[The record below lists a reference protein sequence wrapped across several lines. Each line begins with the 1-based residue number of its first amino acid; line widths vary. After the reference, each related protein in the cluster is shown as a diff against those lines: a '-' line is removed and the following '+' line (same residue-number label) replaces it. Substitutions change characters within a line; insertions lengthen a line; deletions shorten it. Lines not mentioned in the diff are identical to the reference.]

1 VVNLHRLR
9 YDKNRYINVLKVCE
23 NIMNE
28 TIYLDNSATTK
39 PLKEVLQAFMVVN
52 EQYYANPASI
62 HAMGV
67 EANDLLM
74 RAREQVA
81 DILQT
86 EAKNVLFT
94 SGGTESNN
102 AAIFGI
108 ARSNTHIGKHIL
120 TTEIEHPSV
129 LETVKQLSK
138 EGFEV
143 EYLNVDQRGVIS
155 LDELR
160 AKIRKDTILVSMMHV
175 NNEMGAIQPI
185 EEAAKLIHEMS
196 RAALHV
202 DAVQSFGKLAVS
214 FKGEEGPDCISISGH
229 KIHGFKGSGVLA
241 FRKAIRWQPYALGGG
256 QEFGLR
262 SGTVAV
268 PQAVALSKAARMA
281 VETMNDHAKNYRQ
294 WHDEILAQL
303 HEYGEAIHILST
315 PQGASHIIS
324 FSVRDLKGEVI
335 INAMQKRGVIVST
348 SSACSSKQ
356 TKTSHVVEALHLD
369 EHYKKGVIRI
379 SFGAHNTVEDIE
391 KFKQVLAEVML
402 ELKGEIK

>member
-1 VVNLHRLR
+1 MEVN
-9 YDKNRYINVLKVCE
+9 
-23 NIMNE
+23 

-39 PLKEVLQAFMVVN
+39 PLKEVMQAFMVVN

-67 EANDLLM
+67 ESNELLM

-102 AAIFGI
+102 TAIFGL
-108 ARSNTHIGKHIL
+108 ARSNTHKGNHIL

-129 LETVKQLSK
+129 LESVKQL
-138 EGFEV
+138 EQDGFDV
-143 EYLNVDQRGVIS
+143 EYLQVDKNGVIS
-155 LDELR
+155 LEELR
-160 AKIRKDTILVSMMHV
+160 TKVRKDTILVSMMHV

-185 EEAAKLIHEMS
+185 FEAAKIIHESS
-196 RAALHV
+196 RATFHV
-202 DAVQSFGKLAVS
+202 DAVQSFGKLPIS
-214 FKGEEGPDCISISGH
+214 FNDDEGPDCISISGH

-241 FRKAIRWQPYALGGG
+241 FRKKMKWQPYALGGG

-268 PQAVALSKAARMA
+268 PQAVALSKAARIA
-281 VETMNDHAKNYRQ
+281 IETMNDRAKKYRQ
-294 WHDEILAQL
+294 WYEELCSQLRGYGDEV
-303 HEYGEAIHILST
+303 HILST
-315 PQGASHIIS
+315 PQGAAHILS
-324 FSVRDLKGEVI
+324 FSIRDLKGEVI
-335 INAMQKRGVIVST
+335 INALQKRNVIVST

-356 TKTSHVVEALHLD
+356 TKTSHVVEALNLD
-369 EHYKKGVIRI
+369 EHFKKGVIRI
-379 SFGAHNTVEDIE
+379 SFGAYVTNEDIE
-391 KFKQVLAEVML
+391 KFKQILDEVLM
-402 ELKGEIK
+402 ELKGEF

>member
-1 VVNLHRLR
+1 MEVN
-9 YDKNRYINVLKVCE
+9 
-23 NIMNE
+23 

-39 PLKEVLQAFMVVN
+39 PLTEVMQAFMVVN

-67 EANDLLM
+67 ESNELLM

-81 DILQT
+81 DILHT

-102 AAIFGI
+102 TAIFGL
-108 ARSNTHIGKHIL
+108 ARSNTHIGNNIL

-129 LETVKQLSK
+129 LESFKQLEQ
-138 EGFEV
+138 EGFDV
-143 EYLNVDQRGVIS
+143 EYLHIDKNGVIS

-160 AKIRKDTILVSMMHV
+160 TKIRKDTILVSIMHV

-185 EEAAKLIHEMS
+185 FEAAKIIHELS
-196 RAALHV
+196 RAVFHV
-202 DAVQSFGKLAVS
+202 DAVQSFGKLPIS
-214 FKGEEGPDCISISGH
+214 FKDEEGPDCISISGH

-241 FRKAIRWQPYALGGG
+241 FRKKMTWQPYALGGG

-268 PQAVALSKAARMA
+268 PQAVALSKAARIA
-281 VETMNDHAKNYRQ
+281 VETMNDRAEKYRR
-294 WHDEILAQL
+294 WHEEICTQL
-303 HEYGEAIHILST
+303 RGYGDAVHILST
-315 PQGASHIIS
+315 PQGAAHILS
-324 FSVRDLKGEVI
+324 FSIRDLKGEVI
-335 INAMQKRGVIVST
+335 INALQKRNVIVST

-356 TKTSHVVEALHLD
+356 TKTSHVVEALKLD
-369 EHYKKGVIRI
+369 EHFKKGVIRI
-379 SFGAHNTVEDIE
+379 SFGAYVTDEDIV
-391 KFKQVLAEVML
+391 KFKQVLQEVL
-402 ELKGEIK
+402 KELKGEHIQ

>member
-1 VVNLHRLR
+1 MKVN
-9 YDKNRYINVLKVCE
+9 
-23 NIMNE
+23 

-39 PLKEVLQAFMVVN
+39 PYKEVMQAFMAVN

-67 EANDLLM
+67 ESNDLLM

-102 AAIFGI
+102 TAIFGL
-108 ARSNTHIGKHIL
+108 AHANTHKGNHIL

-129 LETVKQLSK
+129 LESVKQLEK
-138 EGFEV
+138 EGFGI
-143 EYLNVDQRGVIS
+143 EYLHVDKSGVVS

-160 AKIRKDTILVSMMHV
+160 EKVRKDTILVSMMHV

-185 EEAAKLIHEMS
+185 FEAAKIVHEAS
-196 RAALHV
+196 RAAFHV
-202 DAVQSFGKLAVS
+202 DAVQSFGKLPIT
-214 FKGEEGPDCISISGH
+214 FNDDEGPDCITISGH
-229 KIHGFKGSGVLA
+229 KIHGFKGSGILA
-241 FRKAIRWQPYALGGG
+241 FRKKIQWQPYALGGG

-268 PQAVALSKAARMA
+268 PQAVALSKAARIA
-281 VETMNDHAKNYRQ
+281 IETMSERAKKYRTWQ
-294 WHDEILAQL
+294 DEICTELK
-303 HEYGEAIHILST
+303 EYGEAVHILST
-315 PQGASHIIS
+315 PNGASHILS

-335 INAMQKRGVIVST
+335 INALQKRGVIVST

-356 TKTSHVVEALHLD
+356 TKTSHVVEALNID
-369 EHYKKGVIRI
+369 EHFKKGVIRV
-379 SFGAHNTVEDIE
+379 SFGAYIADEDITQ
-391 KFKQVLAEVML
+391 FKQVLHEVLM
-402 ELKGEIK
+402 ELKGEYVL

>member
-1 VVNLHRLR
+1 MEVN
-9 YDKNRYINVLKVCE
+9 
-23 NIMNE
+23 

-39 PLKEVLQAFMVVN
+39 PLKEVMQAFMVVN

-67 EANDLLM
+67 ESNDLLK

-102 AAIFGI
+102 TAIFGL
-108 ARSNTHIGKHIL
+108 ARSNTHKGNHIL

-129 LETVKQLSK
+129 LESVKQLEQ
-138 EGFEV
+138 EGFDV
-143 EYLNVDQRGVIS
+143 EYLRVDKNGVVS
-155 LDELR
+155 LEELR
-160 AKIRKDTILVSMMHV
+160 TKVRNDTILVSMMHV

-185 EEAAKLIHEMS
+185 FEAAKIIHESS
-196 RAALHV
+196 RASFHV
-202 DAVQSFGKLAVS
+202 DAVQSFGKLAIS
-214 FKGEEGPDCISISGH
+214 FNDDEGPDCISISGH

-241 FRKAIRWQPYALGGG
+241 FRKKMKWQPYALGGG

-268 PQAVALSKAARMA
+268 PQAVALSKAARIA
-281 VETMNDHAKNYRQ
+281 VETMNDRAKKYRQ
-294 WHDEILAQL
+294 WYEEICTQL
-303 HEYGEAIHILST
+303 RGYGDVVHILST
-315 PQGASHIIS
+315 PQGAAHILS
-324 FSVRDLKGEVI
+324 FSIRDLKGEVI
-335 INAMQKRGVIVST
+335 INALQKRNVIVST

-356 TKTSHVVEALHLD
+356 TKTSHVVEALNID
-369 EHYKKGVIRI
+369 EHFKKGVIRI
-379 SFGAHNTVEDIE
+379 SFGAHVTNEDIV
-391 KFKQVLAEVML
+391 KFKQVLDEVLM
-402 ELKGEIK
+402 ELKGEFKS

>member
-1 VVNLHRLR
+1 MKVN
-9 YDKNRYINVLKVCE
+9 
-23 NIMNE
+23 

-39 PLKEVLQAFMVVN
+39 PYQEVMQTFMAVN

-67 EANDLLM
+67 ESNALLM

-81 DILQT
+81 DILKT

-102 AAIFGI
+102 TAILGL
-108 ARSNTHIGKHIL
+108 ARANTHKGKHVL
-120 TTEIEHPSV
+120 TTEIEHLSV
-129 LETVKQLSK
+129 LESVKQLEK
-138 EGFEV
+138 EGFEID
-143 EYLNVDQRGVIS
+143 YLRVNKQGVIS

-185 EEAAKLIHEMS
+185 FEAAAIVHAES
-196 RAALHV
+196 RAAFHV
-202 DAVQSFGKLAVS
+202 DAVQSFGKLPLT
-214 FKGEEGPDCISISGH
+214 FKGEDGPDCITISGH

-241 FRKAIRWQPYALGGG
+241 FRKQMQWQPYALGGG

-268 PQAVALSKAARMA
+268 PQAVALAKAARMA
-281 VETMNDHAKNYRQ
+281 VETMKDRSNNYRNWQ
-294 WHDEILAQL
+294 QQLRTALA
-303 HEYGEAIHILST
+303 HFGDMVHIISTPACAAHIL
-315 PQGASHIIS
+315 S
-324 FSVRDLKGEVI
+324 FSVRDIKGEVL
-335 INAMQKRGVIVST
+335 INALQKYGVIVST

-356 TKTSHVVEALHLD
+356 TKTSHVVEALNID
-369 EHYKKGVIRI
+369 EHFKKGVIRI
-379 SFGAHNTVEDIE
+379 SFGAHVTSDDIAQLIQVINTVL
-391 KFKQVLAEVML
+391 K
-402 ELKGEIK
+402 ELKGERL

>member
-1 VVNLHRLR
+1 MV
-9 YDKNRYINVLKVCE
+9 K
-23 NIMNE
+23 

-39 PLKEVLQAFMVVN
+39 PLTEVMQTFMVVN

-129 LETVKQLSK
+129 LETVKQLTK
-138 EGFEV
+138 EGYEV
-143 EYLNVDQRGVIS
+143 DYLRVDQHGVIS
-155 LDELR
+155 LEELR
-160 AKIRKDTILVSMMHV
+160 AKIRKDTILVSIMHV

-185 EEAAKLIHEMS
+185 KEAAAMIHEMS

-214 FKGEEGPDCISISGH
+214 FNGEEGPDSIAISGH

-241 FRKAIRWQPYALGGG
+241 FRKSMRWQPYALGGG

-268 PQAVALSKAARMA
+268 PQAAALAKAARLA
-281 VETMNDHAKNYRQ
+281 VETLNDRAMKYRQ
-294 WHDEILAQL
+294 WQDEIRTQL
-303 HEYGEAIHILST
+303 KGYGEAVHILST
-315 PQGASHIIS
+315 PQGAAHILS

-335 INAMQKRGVIVST
+335 INAMQKRGIIVST

-356 TKTSHVVEALHLD
+356 TKASHVVEALHLD
-369 EHYKKGVIRI
+369 EHYKKGVIRM
-379 SFGAHNTVEDIE
+379 SFGAHNTAQDIE
-391 KFKQVLAEVML
+391 KFKQVLAEVIL

>member
-1 VVNLHRLR
+1 MKVN
-9 YDKNRYINVLKVCE
+9 
-23 NIMNE
+23 

-39 PLKEVLQAFMVVN
+39 PYQEVMQTFMAVN

-67 EANDLLM
+67 ESNALLM

-81 DILQT
+81 DILKT

-102 AAIFGI
+102 TAILGL
-108 ARSNTHIGKHIL
+108 ARANTHKGKHVL
-120 TTEIEHPSV
+120 TTEIEHLSV
-129 LETVKQLSK
+129 LESVKQLEK
-138 EGFEV
+138 EGFEID
-143 EYLNVDQRGVIS
+143 YLRVNKQGVIS

-185 EEAAKLIHEMS
+185 FEAAAIVHAES
-196 RAALHV
+196 RAAFHV
-202 DAVQSFGKLAVS
+202 DAVQSFGKLPLT
-214 FKGEEGPDCISISGH
+214 FKGEDGPDCITISGH

-241 FRKAIRWQPYALGGG
+241 FRKQMQWQPYALGGG

-268 PQAVALSKAARMA
+268 PQAVALAKAARMA
-281 VETMNDHAKNYRQ
+281 VETMNDRSNNYRNWQ
-294 WHDEILAQL
+294 QQLRTALA
-303 HEYGEAIHILST
+303 HFGDMVHIISTPACAAHIL
-315 PQGASHIIS
+315 S
-324 FSVRDLKGEVI
+324 FSVRDIKGEVL
-335 INAMQKRGVIVST
+335 INALQKHGVIVST

-356 TKTSHVVEALHLD
+356 TKTSHVVEALNID
-369 EHYKKGVIRI
+369 EHFKKGVIRV
-379 SFGAHNTVEDIE
+379 SFGAHVTSDDIAQLIQVINTVL
-391 KFKQVLAEVML
+391 K
-402 ELKGEIK
+402 ELKGERL

>member
-1 VVNLHRLR
+1 MKVN
-9 YDKNRYINVLKVCE
+9 
-23 NIMNE
+23 

-39 PLKEVLQAFMVVN
+39 PYKEVMQTFMAVN

-67 EANDLLM
+67 ESNELLM

-81 DILQT
+81 DILKT
-86 EAKNVLFT
+86 DAKNVLFT

-102 AAIFGI
+102 TAIIGL
-108 ARSNTHIGKHIL
+108 ARGNTHKGKHIL

-129 LETVKQLSK
+129 LESVKQLEK
-138 EGFEV
+138 EGFEI
-143 EYLNVDQRGVIS
+143 EYLRVNAQGVIS
-155 LDELR
+155 LDELK

-185 EEAAKLIHEMS
+185 FEAATIVHAES
-196 RAALHV
+196 RAAFHV
-202 DAVQSFGKLAVS
+202 DAVQSFGKLPLT
-214 FKGEEGPDCISISGH
+214 FKGEEGPDCITISGH

-241 FRKAIRWQPYALGGG
+241 FRKPIRWQPFALGGG
-256 QEFGLR
+256 QEFGMR

-268 PQAVALSKAARMA
+268 PQAVALAKAARLA
-281 VETMNDHAKNYRQ
+281 VETMNERTNKYRQ
-294 WHDEILAQL
+294 WHDEIRTQL
-303 HEYGEAIHILST
+303 ESYGEAVHVLST
-315 PQGASHIIS
+315 PQGAAHIVS

-369 EHYKKGVIRI
+369 EHYKKGVIRL
-379 SFGAHNTVEDIE
+379 SFGAHNTIEDIE
-391 KFKQVLAEVML
+391 NFKQVLAEVML
-402 ELKGEIK
+402 ELKGENK

>member
-1 VVNLHRLR
+1 MVN
-9 YDKNRYINVLKVCE
+9 
-23 NIMNE
+23 

-39 PLKEVLQAFMVVN
+39 PLKEVMQAFMTVN

-67 EANDLLM
+67 ESNDLLM

-86 EAKNVLFT
+86 EAKYLLFT

-108 ARSNTHIGKHIL
+108 AHSNTHIGKHIL

-129 LETVKQLSK
+129 LETVKQLEK
-138 EGFEV
+138 EGYDV
-143 EYLNVDQRGVIS
+143 EYLHVNQDGVIS
-155 LDELR
+155 LDDLR
-160 AKIRKDTILVSMMHV
+160 TKIRKDTILVSIMHV
-175 NNEMGAIQPI
+175 NNEMGAVQPI
-185 EEAAKLIHEMS
+185 YEAAKIIHEMS
-196 RAALHV
+196 RAFLHV

-241 FRKAIRWQPYALGGG
+241 FRKKLKWQPYALGGG

-268 PQAVALSKAARMA
+268 PQAVALAKAARLA
-281 VETMNDHAKNYRQ
+281 VETMKDRATKYRQ
-294 WHDEILAQL
+294 WQNEIRAQL
-303 HEYGEAIHILST
+303 EGYGEAVHILST
-315 PQGASHIIS
+315 PQGAAHILS

-335 INAMQKRGVIVST
+335 INAMQKRGIIVST

-391 KFKQVLAEVML
+391 QLKQVLAEVIM
-402 ELKGEIK
+402 ELKGEIM

>member
-1 VVNLHRLR
+1 
-9 YDKNRYINVLKVCE
+9 
-23 NIMNE
+23 MNKA
-28 TIYLDNSATTK
+28 IYLDNSATTK
-39 PLKEVLQAFMVVN
+39 PLQEVMQTFMTVN

-102 AAIFGI
+102 AAIFGV

-120 TTEIEHPSV
+120 TTEIEHSSV
-129 LETVKQLSK
+129 LEAMKELEK
-138 EGFEV
+138 EGFEI
-143 EYLNVDQRGVIS
+143 EYLHIDNRGMIS
-155 LDELR
+155 LEELR
-160 AKIRKDTILVSMMHV
+160 TKIRKDTILVSIMHV

-185 EEAAKLIHEMS
+185 FDAGSIIHEMS
-196 RAALHV
+196 RAIFHV
-202 DAVQSFGKLAVS
+202 DVVQSFGKLAVF
-214 FKGEEGPDCISISGH
+214 FKGEDGPDCLSISGH
-229 KIHGFKGSGVLA
+229 KIHGLKGSGVLA
-241 FRKAIRWQPYALGGG
+241 FRKPMRWQPYVVGGG

-268 PQAVALSKAARMA
+268 PQAVALSKAARLA
-281 VETMNDHAKNYRQ
+281 VEIMEERTKKYRQ
-294 WHDEILAQL
+294 WQADICAQL
-303 HEYGEAIHILST
+303 QSYGEAVHILSN
-315 PQGASHIIS
+315 PQGAAHILS
-324 FSVRDLKGEVI
+324 FSVRDLTGEII
-335 INAMQKRGVIVST
+335 INAMQEQGIIVST

-356 TKTSHVVEALHLD
+356 TKTSHVVEALHLE

-379 SFGAHNTVEDIE
+379 SFGAHNTNEDIK
-391 KFKQVLAEVML
+391 KFKQALAKVMI
-402 ELKGEIK
+402 ELKGEINK

>member
-1 VVNLHRLR
+1 MKVN
-9 YDKNRYINVLKVCE
+9 
-23 NIMNE
+23 

-39 PLKEVLQAFMVVN
+39 PYQEVMQTFMAVN

-67 EANDLLM
+67 ESNALLM

-81 DILQT
+81 DILKT

-102 AAIFGI
+102 TAILGL
-108 ARSNTHIGKHIL
+108 ARANTHKGKHVL
-120 TTEIEHPSV
+120 TTEIEHLSV
-129 LETVKQLSK
+129 LESVKQLEK
-138 EGFEV
+138 EGFEID
-143 EYLNVDQRGVIS
+143 YLRVNKQGVIS

-185 EEAAKLIHEMS
+185 FEAAAIVHAES
-196 RAALHV
+196 RAAFHV
-202 DAVQSFGKLAVS
+202 DAVQSFGKLPLT
-214 FKGEEGPDCISISGH
+214 FKGEDGPDCITISGH

-241 FRKAIRWQPYALGGG
+241 FRKQMQWQPYALGGG

-268 PQAVALSKAARMA
+268 PQAVALAKAARMA
-281 VETMNDHAKNYRQ
+281 VETMNDRSNNYRNWQ
-294 WHDEILAQL
+294 QQLRTALA
-303 HEYGEAIHILST
+303 HFGDMVHIISTPACAAHIL
-315 PQGASHIIS
+315 S
-324 FSVRDLKGEVI
+324 FSVRDIKGEVL
-335 INAMQKRGVIVST
+335 INALQKHGVIVST

-356 TKTSHVVEALHLD
+356 TKTSHVVEALNID
-369 EHYKKGVIRI
+369 EHFKKGVIRI
-379 SFGAHNTVEDIE
+379 SFGAHVTSDDIAQLIQVINTVL
-391 KFKQVLAEVML
+391 K
-402 ELKGEIK
+402 ELKGERL

>member
-1 VVNLHRLR
+1 MEV
-9 YDKNRYINVLKVCE
+9 K
-23 NIMNE
+23 

-39 PLKEVLQAFMVVN
+39 PLKEVMQAFMVVN

-67 EANDLLM
+67 EANNLLM

-102 AAIFGI
+102 TAILGL
-108 ARSNTHIGKHIL
+108 AHSNTHKGKHII

-129 LETVKQLSK
+129 LESVKQLEK

-143 EYLNVDQRGVIS
+143 EYLPVDQNGVIS
-155 LDELR
+155 LDDLQ
-160 AKIRKDTILVSMMHV
+160 AKVRKDTILVSIMHV

-185 EEAAKLIHEMS
+185 FEAAKIIHNMS
-196 RAALHV
+196 RAAFHV
-202 DAVQSFGKLAVS
+202 DAVQSFGKLPLA
-214 FKGEEGPDCISISGH
+214 FNHEDGPDCISISGH

-241 FRKAIRWQPYALGGG
+241 FRTHMKWQPYALGGG
-256 QEFGLR
+256 QEYGLR

-268 PQAVALSKAARMA
+268 PQAVALSKAARIA
-281 VETMNDHAKNYRQ
+281 VESRVDQEKKYRK
-294 WHDEILAQL
+294 WHDEICLQL
-303 HEYGEAIHILST
+303 REYGEAVHILST
-315 PQGASHIIS
+315 PQGAAHILS
-324 FSVRDLKGEVI
+324 FSIRDLKGEVI
-335 INAMQKRGVIVST
+335 INAMQKRQVIVST

-356 TKTSHVVEALHLD
+356 TKTSHVVEALKLD
-369 EHYKKGVIRI
+369 EHFKKGVIRL
-379 SFGAHNTVEDIE
+379 SFGAYLSDEDIA
-391 KFKQVLAEVML
+391 KFKDVLNEVLM
-402 ELKGEIK
+402 ELKGEHIQ

>member
-1 VVNLHRLR
+1 MEVN
-9 YDKNRYINVLKVCE
+9 
-23 NIMNE
+23 

-39 PLKEVLQAFMVVN
+39 PLKEVMQAFMVVN

-67 EANDLLM
+67 ESNELLM

-102 AAIFGI
+102 TAIFGL
-108 ARSNTHIGKHIL
+108 ARSNTHKGNHIL

-129 LETVKQLSK
+129 LESVKQL
-138 EGFEV
+138 EQDGFDV
-143 EYLNVDQRGVIS
+143 EYLQVDKNGVIS
-155 LDELR
+155 LEELR
-160 AKIRKDTILVSMMHV
+160 TKVRKDTILVSMMHV

-185 EEAAKLIHEMS
+185 FEAAKIIHESS
-196 RAALHV
+196 RATFHV
-202 DAVQSFGKLAVS
+202 DAVQSFGKLPIS
-214 FKGEEGPDCISISGH
+214 FNDDKGPDCISISGH

-241 FRKAIRWQPYALGGG
+241 FRKKMKWQPYALGGG

-268 PQAVALSKAARMA
+268 PQAVALSKAARIA
-281 VETMNDHAKNYRQ
+281 IETMNDRAKKYRQ
-294 WHDEILAQL
+294 WYEELCSQLRGYGDEV
-303 HEYGEAIHILST
+303 HILST
-315 PQGASHIIS
+315 PQGAAHILS
-324 FSVRDLKGEVI
+324 FSIRDLKGEVI
-335 INAMQKRGVIVST
+335 INALQKRNVIVST

-356 TKTSHVVEALHLD
+356 TKTSHVVEALNLD
-369 EHYKKGVIRI
+369 EHFKKGVIRI
-379 SFGAHNTVEDIE
+379 SFGAYVTNEDIE
-391 KFKQVLAEVML
+391 KFKQILDEVLM
-402 ELKGEIK
+402 ELKGEF